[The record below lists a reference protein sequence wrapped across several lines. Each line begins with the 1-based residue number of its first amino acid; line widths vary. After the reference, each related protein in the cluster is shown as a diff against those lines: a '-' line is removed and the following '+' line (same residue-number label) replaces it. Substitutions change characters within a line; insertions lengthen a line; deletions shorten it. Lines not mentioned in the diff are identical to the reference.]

1 MGRTHGTV
9 KKIGK
14 QASVTSKRLRSSA
27 GTNSNM
33 AEAVSNV
40 NKNEHSKKTEV
51 SAKPVCKEVSK
62 WPIPE
67 LDEAAIT
74 STKRTR
80 MSRPSDMGKAVSKRA
95 TSNSPRQLQNDDI
108 LDTDPHQPYNV
119 SFANHDQLLEVEV
132 YAPDNAFNSDN
143 TQSSEESEQEI
154 SFRQTDESDVDPEN
168 RSSWRMLPARNRHKM

>member
-1 MGRTHGTV
+1 
-9 KKIGK
+9 
-14 QASVTSKRLRSSA
+14 
-27 GTNSNM
+27 
-33 AEAVSNV
+33 
-40 NKNEHSKKTEV
+40 
-51 SAKPVCKEVSK
+51 
-62 WPIPE
+62 
-67 LDEAAIT
+67 
-74 STKRTR
+74 

-154 SFRQTDESDVDPEN
+154 SFRQTDESDVDPETDQAEECYQPEQAQDVIEDEQLAATPSTSTREQIRDVDREMKN
-168 RSSWRMLPARNRHKM
+168 KLLELQKLMVGGGLTEAADQIEETLRIHSAMAQGTNCNQNSTSDR